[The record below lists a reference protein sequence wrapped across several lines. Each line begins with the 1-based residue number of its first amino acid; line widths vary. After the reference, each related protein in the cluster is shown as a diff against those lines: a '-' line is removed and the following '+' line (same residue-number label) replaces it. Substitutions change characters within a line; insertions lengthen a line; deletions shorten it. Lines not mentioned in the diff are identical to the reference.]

1 MEQWPFITAMI
12 VARNEEIYIEICF
25 KSLLEQ
31 SYPADCYEI
40 LIIDGM
46 STDSTV
52 AVAKEVE
59 KKYATRYEQGQTNTK
74 VQVRYFDNPK
84 KILAAGWNLGIQNA
98 KGDYVIRIDAH
109 AYADKDFLLNSIK
122 TMLEV
127 GDAVCVGGAM
137 ITEALTSRG
146 EIIKEVLSSPFGV
159 GGSKFRYMREPGYV
173 DTVAFGLYRKDVFER
188 LGYFDEKLERTQ
200 DNDMHRRIRADGGKF
215 YLNPDIKTVYYSR
228 DSVDKMVKQGFQNGK
243 WTMINFKRHPGRMAI
258 RHFVPF
264 TFILALLVCLLL
276 GFIFWPLWVLML
288 VGLAL
293 HMIVGCYFAFR
304 RTKQMSHRLMMPF
317 MFLLLHIS
325 YGTGSLAGVFT
336 PAKKK

>member
-12 VARNEEIYIEICF
+12 VARNEEIYIEKCF

-31 SYPADCYEI
+31 SYPADRYEI

-46 STDSTV
+46 STDRTV

-59 KKYATRYEQGQTNTK
+59 KKYATRYDQGQLYSK

-98 KGDYVIRIDAH
+98 KGDYVVRIDAH
-109 AYADKDFLLNSIK
+109 AYADKDFLLNSMK

-137 ITEALTSRG
+137 ITETLSPRG

-159 GGSKFRYMREPGYV
+159 GGSKFRYMKEPGYV

-188 LGYFDEKLERTQ
+188 LGYFDEELERTQ
-200 DNDMHRRIRADGGKF
+200 DNDMHRRIRADEGKF
-215 YLNPDIKTVYYSR
+215 YLNPSIKTVYYSR
-228 DSVDKMVKQGFQNGK
+228 DSVAKMIKQGFQNGK

-264 TFILALLVCLLL
+264 AFILALLVCLLL
-276 GFIFWPLWVLML
+276 GFVFRTFWMIML

-293 HMIVGCYFAFR
+293 HLIVGCYFAFR
-304 RTKQMSHRLMMPF
+304 RTKQMSHRLVMPL

-325 YGTGSLAGVFT
+325 YGTGSMVGVFT
-336 PAKKK
+336 PAKK